1 VGHANGF
8 KTLVSKKEIISM
20 KKIAVL
26 LVLVMAFTLTSV
38 ASAQSGWPPGPA
50 SIEMACDGVVYTVY
64 WPIGFGLFFFPD
76 GSVGHLRAT
85 WDWDGE
91 QWVPVYQQPGN
102 GYDASMRCVWTRPST
117 GTLRMAAIQVS
128 PPK

>member
-1 VGHANGF
+1 
-8 KTLVSKKEIISM
+8 M
-20 KKIAVL
+20 KKFALL
-26 LVLVMAFTLTSV
+26 LVLVLAFTLTGA
-38 ASAQSGWPPGPA
+38 ASAQTNWPPGPA
-50 SIEMACDGVVYTVY
+50 YIDMVCDGVSYTVY

-85 WDWDGE
+85 WDWDGA
-91 QWVPVYQQPGN
+91 QWVQVYQQSGN